1 MQYIIEHEK
10 NRRFVIQAQFP
21 GPMYRD
27 SAVRK
32 VYKHTTSADIEELK
46 QERIDQMLRYD
57 YDTTEWYS
65 IKSVL
70 SFVLQVL
77 ETFLQKM
84 KR

>member
-1 MQYIIEHEK
+1 MEIEK

-27 SAVRK
+27 TAVQK
-32 VYKHTTSADIEELK
+32 VYRTKTSKDIEDLK
-46 QERIDQMLRYD
+46 QSRIDQMLRYD

-77 ETFLQKM
+77 VTFILK
-84 KR
+84 KRRLKF